1 MATVSLSVPQS
12 GDTVAAQGAAQ
23 YREGVTGG
31 NLDSTGG
38 VAVSAISAGD
48 GRWERRVKRA
58 AVTCSGATTTE
69 SNFIP
74 AGAVVQA
81 LTGVVTTLVAG
92 ATSFDVGDGSDADIF
107 GDGVLVALGTSF
119 DLTDANASG
128 SPLGGR
134 QVYQAANDVVLT
146 AIGGAASFSAGVVE
160 LELWYDL
167 YVAPTS

>member
-1 MATVSLSVPQS
+1 MATISLSSPQS

-23 YREGVTGG
+23 YKEGVIGG

-38 VAVSAISAGD
+38 VTVSAISAGN
-48 GRWERRVKRA
+48 GRWERRVKRL
-58 AVTCSGATTTE
+58 AVTCAGATTTA

-81 LTGVVTTLVAG
+81 VTGVVTTLITG

-107 GDGVLVALGTSF
+107 ADGIAVALGTQF
-119 DLTDANASG
+119 DLTDANGSG
-128 SPLGGR
+128 SPLAGR
-134 QVYQAANDVVLT
+134 KLYQTANDVVLT
-146 AIGGAASFSAGVVE
+146 AVGSNFIAGVVE